1 MTMETLS
8 LRTDNWSTIVAGVLA
23 LMDKFS
29 TYFGLSFHIQ
39 YYWAEVHNNT
49 RKKQQCRW
57 LFYES

>member
-39 YYWAEVHNNT
+39 YY
-49 RKKQQCRW
+49 
-57 LFYES
+57 